1 VFLSFFFLAAK
12 KLIERRKKK
21 IAKQTSIVSWF
32 IDVKTLLACMN
43 TNQTTFS
50 LSFFQVFLATGEMTF
65 EKDEKKRKKNFILIK
80 KVL

>member
-12 KLIERRKKK
+12 KLIEKRKKK
-21 IAKQTSIVSWF
+21 MAKQTSIVSWF